1 MDYLNLI
8 SVCNPP
14 IRTFNINLSTKI
26 EKEVRNKNWCE
37 TNKWP
42 PHDKMV
48 SELVKVLFGR

>member
-8 SVCNPP
+8 SVYNPP
-14 IRTFNINLSTKI
+14 IRAFNINLSTKI

-37 TNKWP
+37 INKWP

-48 SELVKVLFGR
+48 SELVKALFGR